1 MITLSAIKAS
11 ELIKR
16 LQELIETEGDLNI
29 GYHNSEYNSFEV
41 ATHAEIETSSTKEHL
56 YYGNDAELGI
66 KFIGIR

>member
-1 MITLSAIKAS
+1 MKAS

-16 LQELIETEGDLNI
+16 LQDLIKKEGDLNI
-29 GYHNSEYNSFEV
+29 GYHNSEYNSFET

-56 YYGNDAELGI
+56 FCGNDAELGI